1 MNWIW
6 ILCSFISHLSH
17 SVHSGSIWM
26 NIVAWRCRRTVVRS
40 EVPILIKRCW
50 TLYGRGL
57 NCGRSVSGLFYLFLF
72 IFFGWFSLVLINS
85 HFIQSAYFWHVSG
98 IWTRN
103 LLFTSVKC
111 SELYLFCIEV
121 HPVNSHCGGKLDFP
135 LFLKCLPV
143 AQVSERKLKPRVQNQ
158 KHEVSLHELL
168 MQEIRSTDPVKLLSS
183 CQRRRPRKGPVVCVC
198 VSVPISVSHAA
209 FD

>member
-57 NCGRSVSGLFYLFLF
+57 NCGRSVSGLFYLF
-72 IFFGWFSLVLINS
+72 INFFGWFSLVLINS
-85 HFIQSAYFWHVSG
+85 HFIQSAYFWHGSG

-121 HPVNSHCGGKLDFP
+121 HPVNSHCGGKLDFHY
-135 LFLKCLPV
+135 
-143 AQVSERKLKPRVQNQ
+143 SWS
-158 KHEVSLHELL
+158 VSLSLRCRSGSLNRESRT
-168 MQEIRSTDPVKLLSS
+168 RSTRSV
-183 CQRRRPRKGPVVCVC
+183 CTNCWCRKSAPLTR
-198 VSVPISVSHAA
+198 
-209 FD
+209 